1 MDFGFPQTTD
11 SKILQEWESS
21 TCTHTHFLNISLKA
35 SLVLHDSKSSPLI
48 CCRYITQEGAKLEV
62 AKSKVPTTVTNAV
75 SWRSEGIKYKK
86 NEVFIDVI
94 ESINVLVRWKE
105 RFLIPLDLHT
115 NYWFGYVTTT
125 LLIQFWSLVQFS
137 YIVSPITKLVLGL
150 TAYLHFCK
158 GNTLITH
165 WIWMNAIF
173 KLKKSLLTYT
183 FQGWIQSHPKN

>member
-35 SLVLHDSKSSPLI
+35 SLVLHDSKSSPL

-105 RFLIPLDLHT
+105 GFLIPLDLHT